1 MTGSD
6 YTVLAFLSGAL
17 IFAPKTWRSTA
28 LLLGMTII
36 VGIIALI
43 SGCTELLLTA
53 GTVLAILALA
63 FLRAGLPIWKNYWLP
78 MLKSRFRAE
87 RLRSYDDIFSHY
99 QIAPSAEVQDAWCSD
114 SISSY

>member
-6 YTVLAFLSGAL
+6 YAVLAFLSGAL

-36 VGIIALI
+36 VGMIALI
-43 SGCTELLLTA
+43 SGCTELLLAA
-53 GTVLAILALA
+53 GTVLAILALV

-78 MLKSRFRAE
+78 MLKSRLQTE
-87 RLRSYDDIFSHY
+87 RLRGYEDIFSHY
-99 QIAPSAEVQDAWCSD
+99 QITPGAEVQDAWCSD